1 MNESRRQQGKPP
13 KSASAIRAA
22 LDAVRHGNG
31 PPPAAGPQTGGM
43 QPDDRLTIASFY
55 DREVALR
62 FLERLVAAGVMSATL
77 RRGFRQDQVLV
88 DCGDRQRAAEAL
100 AEHLARTPDRMIS
113 RYRRSIDFL
122 LLGAVLGGTL
132 GSIGIASETMSGKTL
147 QSPRGLLTAVGFTL
161 YGALLGLFFGNIDD
175 HSRRAGRLQFSVRD
189 ILFAMTLLSL
199 LFLSWRA
206 LGIVWR

>member
-55 DREVALR
+55 DR
-62 FLERLVAAGVMSATL
+62 
-77 RRGFRQDQVLV
+77 
-88 DCGDRQRAAEAL
+88 
-100 AEHLARTPDRMIS
+100 
-113 RYRRSIDFL
+113 
-122 LLGAVLGGTL
+122 
-132 GSIGIASETMSGKTL
+132 
-147 QSPRGLLTAVGFTL
+147 
-161 YGALLGLFFGNIDD
+161 
-175 HSRRAGRLQFSVRD
+175 RLQFSVRD